1 MYQDIKV
8 NSLFDNWNKFAV
20 KIIPLMV
27 NGIKDGNSKVLLQ
40 RLIEIQVTDTGNF
53 NIVITYFLMFSFF

>member
-53 NIVITYFLMFSFF
+53 NIVINIF